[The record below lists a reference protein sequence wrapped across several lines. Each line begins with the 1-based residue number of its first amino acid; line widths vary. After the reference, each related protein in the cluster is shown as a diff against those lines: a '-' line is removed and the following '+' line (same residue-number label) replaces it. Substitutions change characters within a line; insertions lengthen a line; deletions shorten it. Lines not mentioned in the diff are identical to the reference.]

1 MGGVGIAG
9 IGNNHVRRPR
19 VLPLLVRNT
28 PRLTRS
34 AEDATVVLSTFRRAA
49 AVLVDTLIPR

>member
-1 MGGVGIAG
+1 MGGVGIAR

-28 PRLTRS
+28 PRLKRS

-49 AVLVDTLIPR
+49 AVLVDTLMPR